1 MKLLD
6 RQMFSHLDFHSV
18 WHQNHPD
25 ASATNKAEEEEEEDA
40 RTSSLIPFNCSYGIC
55 SILLLPDD

>member
-40 RTSSLIPFNCSYGIC
+40 RTSSLT
-55 SILLLPDD
+55 